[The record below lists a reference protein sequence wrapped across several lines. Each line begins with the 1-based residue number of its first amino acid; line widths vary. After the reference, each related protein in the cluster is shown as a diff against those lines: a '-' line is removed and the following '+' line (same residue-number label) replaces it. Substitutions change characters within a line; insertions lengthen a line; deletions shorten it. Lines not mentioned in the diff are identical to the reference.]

1 MKNDIGH
8 YAKIEKLLEQMEEK
22 ESERYSYLLGAT
34 KVEFKDRQP
43 WIDKA
48 TEIEESRNEDKNKLL
63 AILEKIDKIYNL
75 IYEDISSENNEEQ
88 YCWNCEYFSAP
99 YGCSN
104 IFGFATPFDC
114 CNDWSEADEEDIE
127 ENKDK
132 IDECCKENKIKRIN
146 KYKGNIRAYKR
157 AIDTDFRQIL
167 ALLDMEDEDE
177 KRIKTCNEEN
187 VR

>member
-8 YAKIEKLLEQMEEK
+8 YAKIEKLLEQMEER

-88 YCWNCEYFSAP
+88 YCWNCEYFLAP
-99 YGCSN
+99 HNCSN
-104 IFGFATPFDC
+104 IFGCVTPFDK
-114 CNDWSEADEEDIE
+114 CNDWSKAGKEQLEETKEKITE
-127 ENKDK
+127 CCTLDK
-132 IDECCKENKIKRIN
+132 IRTLKGEIEFIKANKENMCDSVDKILEIIEAVN
-146 KYKGNIRAYKR
+146 N
-157 AIDTDFRQIL
+157 D
-167 ALLDMEDEDE
+167 
-177 KRIKTCNEEN
+177 
-187 VR
+187 

>member
-88 YCWNCEYFSAP
+88 YCWNCEYFCP
-99 YGCSN
+99 PQGCTNLFMS
-104 IFGFATPFDC
+104 TVPFSMCD
-114 CNDWSEADEEDIE
+114 DWSRASDEELEAIKKVI
-127 ENKDK
+127 N
-132 IDECCKENKIKRIN
+132 ECCEINPLNKIKVYRSMLKEYKKDIN
-146 KYKGNIRAYKR
+146 EFMDNI
-157 AIDTDFRQIL
+157 IDLVD
-167 ALLDMEDEDE
+167 LDYE
-177 KRIKTCNEEN
+177 KEEL
-187 VR
+187 